1 MQVGYKS
8 MMYMHLHAE
17 AVLALVEC
25 PCSEIQFRQI
35 SGDFQLL
42 QGKFMLQDATLPE
55 VPLSPVCCVPLA
67 CTAGE
72 RLSDIRPSRCICD

>member
-17 AVLALVEC
+17 AVLALVES

-55 VPLSPVCCVPLA
+55 VPLCCVVLA

-72 RLSDIRPSRCICD
+72 SAVRQ